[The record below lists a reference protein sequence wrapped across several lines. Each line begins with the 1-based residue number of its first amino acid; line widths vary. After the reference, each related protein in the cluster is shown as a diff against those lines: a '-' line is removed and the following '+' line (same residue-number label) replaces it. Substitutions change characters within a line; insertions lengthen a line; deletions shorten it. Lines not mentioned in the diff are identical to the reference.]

1 MKYLWVILKPLFV
14 FVGIIISGYMAVDTW
29 IIQRAQTVVVPLE
42 QRIMAVRSADLHYLS
57 ERFDRVEKKLDKI
70 LEEGK

>member
-1 MKYLWVILKPLFV
+1 MKYLWIILKPLIV

-29 IIQRAQTVVVPLE
+29 IIQRAQTVVQPLE
-42 QRIMAVRSADLHYLS
+42 LKIMAIRSADIGHLDK
-57 ERFDRVEKKLDKI
+57 RFDRVEKKLDKL